1 MMRDINDGLKSIA
14 IIGLFIVIIGLII
27 ISTHPEKFAEMIF
40 FWRSRSNNV
49 REGNANIDS
58 ECHQCVISPTI
69 GPASGITNIDA
80 NIIQRERDDPSSVLP
95 RKGGAENLYISS
107 SDMSYVFCS
116 WSSDTNKSMRSSEWL
131 DKCEQYMYS
140 SDIACCHG
148 STGDFYDGN
157 YIIDTL
163 HNEKYMGLVFKYD
176 ISSSALVKS
185 GIGEQMIARNL
196 YNFSPVAVDKSAKQV
211 SFNNGRFKYFTTITS
226 DSMASSLKIGERVE
240 DNSNSVTVDKLINCE
255 GVLVSPPAVTT
266 PPDWKDMPLDLNA
279 LSGQN
284 ANTNTNTNTNT
295 TGTVIATGTSNDTL
309 NPSNFDDTTSNISR
323 EVQSQLKSAVD
334 SLVKQFE
341 TKINSMNIAS
351 NIDNTNNRL
360 QYPNIGNP
368 TYLNIGSCNNNSP
381 YVYNSGCNTGSESG
395 SGYLN
400 QYQCYPSMTGEFQD
414 CGPQGYNSL
423 PQF

>member
-1 MMRDINDGLKSIA
+1 MTRDINDGLKSFA

-40 FWRSRSNNV
+40 FWRSNSNNV
-49 REGNANIDS
+49 REGNANIDA
-58 ECHQCVISPTI
+58 ECQQCVISPTL

-80 NIIQRERDDPSSVLP
+80 NIIQREQVDPSNVLP
-95 RKGGAENLYISS
+95 RKGGAENLYITPT
-107 SDMSYVFCS
+107 DMSYVFCS
-116 WSSDTNKSMRSSEWL
+116 WSSDTNKSMRSREWL

-148 STGDFYDGN
+148 SPRDFYDGN

-185 GIGEQMIARNL
+185 GIGDQTVTRNL
-196 YNFSPVAVDKSAKQV
+196 YNFTPVAVDKSAKQV
-211 SFNNGRFKYFTTITS
+211 LFNNSRFKYFTSITS
-226 DSMASSLKIGERVE
+226 DSMASSLKIGEQVE

-255 GVLVSPPAVTT
+255 GDLVSPPAVTT
-266 PPDWKDMPLDLNA
+266 PPDWKDEPLDLNA

-284 ANTNTNTNTNT
+284 TNTNT
-295 TGTVIATGTSNDTL
+295 TGTSNDTL

-341 TKINSMNIAS
+341 TKINSMNIVS
-351 NIDNTNNRL
+351 NIDNTNNRV

-381 YVYNSGCNTGSESG
+381 YVYNSGCNTGSRSESESESG
-395 SGYLN
+395 TGYLN

>member
-1 MMRDINDGLKSIA
+1 MRRDINDGLKSFA
-14 IIGLFIVIIGLII
+14 IIALFIAIIGLII

-40 FWRSRSNNV
+40 FWRSNNV
-49 REGNANIDS
+49 REGNTNIDAIPS
-58 ECHQCVISPTI
+58 ECQQCVISPTI
-69 GPASGITNIDA
+69 GPAFGISNIDA
-80 NIIQRERDDPSSVLP
+80 NIIQHEQVDPSNVLP
-95 RKGGAENLYISS
+95 RKGGAENLYITST
-107 SDMSYVFCS
+107 DMSYVFCS
-116 WSSDTNKSMRSSEWL
+116 WSTDTNKSMTSEWL
-131 DKCEQYMYS
+131 DKCSQYMYS
-140 SDIACCHG
+140 GDISCCHG

-176 ISSSALVKS
+176 ISSSSLVKS
-185 GIGEQMIARNL
+185 GIGDQMIASNL
-196 YNFSPVAVDKSAKQV
+196 YNFTPVVLATSNDM
-211 SFNNGRFKYFTTITS
+211 SFNNGRFKYFTSITS
-226 DSMASSLKIGERVE
+226 DSMAISLKIGERVE
-240 DNSNSVTVDKLINCE
+240 DNSVVVDNLINCQ
-255 GVLVSPPAVTT
+255 GVRVPPPVVTT
-266 PPDWKDMPLDLNA
+266 PDWNNMPIDLNG
-279 LSGQN
+279 L
-284 ANTNTNTNTNT
+284 
-295 TGTVIATGTSNDTL
+295 TGETAAIDNNGSSSNDTL
-309 NPSNFDDTTSNISR
+309 KPSNFGDTTSTISA

-351 NIDNTNNRL
+351 ASNINNTNNRV

-381 YVYNSGCNTGSESG
+381 YVYNSGCTSDATTAATRSG

>member
-1 MMRDINDGLKSIA
+1 MTSDINDGLKSLA

-27 ISTHPEKFAEMIF
+27 ISTHPEKFAEIVF
-40 FWRSRSNNV
+40 FWRSPSNNV
-49 REGNANIDS
+49 REGNANIHS
-58 ECHQCVISPTI
+58 QCQQCVISPTI

-80 NIIQRERDDPSSVLP
+80 NIIQREQVDASNVLP

-116 WSSDTNKSMRSSEWL
+116 WSSDTTKSMTSSEWL

-140 SDIACCHG
+140 SDISCCHG

-163 HNEKYMGLVFKYD
+163 YNEKYMGLVFKYD

-185 GIGEQMIARNL
+185 GIGDQMIARNL
-196 YNFSPVAVDKSAKQV
+196 YNFTPLAVNNNAKQDT
-211 SFNNGRFKYFTTITS
+211 FNNGRFKYFTTITS
-226 DSMASSLKIGERVE
+226 DTMASSLEIGEQVE

-266 PPDWKDMPLDLNA
+266 PLDLKDKPLDLNR

-284 ANTNTNTNTNT
+284 ANTNT
-295 TGTVIATGTSNDTL
+295 TGTVIATGSSDDSL
-309 NPSNFDDTTSNISR
+309 NPSNFDDTTINITR

-351 NIDNTNNRL
+351 NINNTNNRV
-360 QYPNIGNP
+360 QYPNIENP

-381 YVYNSGCNTGSESG
+381 YVYNSGCNTG